1 MCKIGLTMWLIGIV
15 AGDERGEEEDDDRER
30 TQGRQLL
37 PTPHHQVRGLS
48 ATGDPKMVDT

>member
-30 TQGRQLL
+30 AQGGQLL
-37 PTPHHQVRGLS
+37 STPHHQVRVPHCS
-48 ATGDPKMVDT
+48 STARTRV